1 VVGTS
6 TPPIILSEAI
16 RTTEEPTREELTALR
31 EERAFVDLSVWRK
44 VRVSGA
50 DARDWLDDLLTAD
63 IRSLAAGHATRTL
76 LLSATGRVRADVH
89 AIARQDDLVLVQA
102 PDQPDHIGLL
112 LNPYT
117 LSSAVLLADA
127 TAELSLFAVPGAASS
142 LIGHPGSSP
151 SVLGAGID
159 VLAATG
165 KPSWRVIDVFTQAG
179 LVEAGAEAV
188 EIWRI
193 ERGIARMGPD
203 FDQGSLPAEA
213 GLDDAIDD
221 AKGCFVGQESVA
233 RIRNHGHPP
242 RVLRH
247 LTTEGDVAA
256 GAPVLS
262 GEDVVGS
269 ITSAADDGSGRAFA
283 LARVR
288 WDVAERALALVDGR
302 VLTDVGSSG

>member
-1 VVGTS
+1 M
-6 TPPIILSEAI
+6 A
-16 RTTEEPTREELTALR
+16 TEEQTGEQLTALR
-31 EERAFVDLSVWRK
+31 EERAFVDLSTWRK

-50 DARDWLDDLLTAD
+50 DARAWLDDLLTAD
-63 IRSLAAGHATRTL
+63 IRSLTPGHTKRTL

-89 AIARQDDLVLVQA
+89 AIARDDDIVLAQA
-102 PDQPDHIGLL
+102 ADQPDHIGLL

-117 LSSAVLLADA
+117 LSSAVLLEDA
-127 TAELSLFAVPGAASS
+127 TALLSLFAVPGAASS
-142 LIGHPGSSP
+142 LIGHPGSAP

-159 VLAATG
+159 IVAATG

-179 LVEAGAEAV
+179 LVEADAEAA
-188 EIWRI
+188 EAWRI

-213 GLDDAIDD
+213 GLDGAIDD
-221 AKGCFVGQESVA
+221 EKGCFVGQESVA
-233 RIRNHGHPP
+233 RVRNHGHPP

-247 LTTEGDVAA
+247 VTAEGDVAV
-256 GAPVLS
+256 GTPVLS

-269 ITSAADDGSGRAFA
+269 ITSATTDGAGRTFA

-288 WDVAERALALVDGR
+288 WDAAERALALADGR
-302 VLTDVGSSG
+302 ALAAVGSSG

>member
-1 VVGTS
+1 MA
-6 TPPIILSEAI
+6 PED
-16 RTTEEPTREELTALR
+16 RTYEQLTALR
-31 EERAFVDLSVWRK
+31 EERAFVDLSTWRK

-50 DARDWLDDLLTAD
+50 DARAWLDDLLTAD
-63 IRSLAAGHATRTL
+63 LRSLAAGDAKRTL

-89 AIARQDDLVLVQA
+89 AIARDDDIVLVQA
-102 PDQPDHIGLL
+102 ADQPDHIGLL

-117 LSSAVLLADA
+117 LSSAVLLEDA

-142 LIGHPGSSP
+142 LIGHPGSAP

-159 VLAATG
+159 VVAAAG

-188 EIWRI
+188 EAWRI

-213 GLDDAIDD
+213 GLEDAIDD
-221 AKGCFVGQESVA
+221 EKGCFVGQESVA
-233 RIRNHGHPP
+233 RVRNRGHPP

-247 LTTEGDVAA
+247 VTTEGDVAA
-256 GAPVLS
+256 GAPVVS
-262 GEDVVGS
+262 GGDVVGS
-269 ITSAADDGSGRAFA
+269 ITSATAEGAGGTFA

-288 WDVAERALALVDGR
+288 WDAAERVLALVDGR
-302 VLTDVGSSG
+302 TLAAVRSSG